1 MKAEFSEDYYYISS
15 ESDNDILRVS
25 VKEMFDFLKKQN
37 IGKLP
42 KEYID
47 LQDEYRK
54 QQDEFAE
61 AVLSENIGY
70 VGRNVNPRENIDMSK
85 GLQDYIVGL

>member
-1 MKAEFSEDYYYISS
+1 MKAEFSKDYYYISS
-15 ESDNDILRVS
+15 ESDNNILRVS
-25 VKEMFDFLKKQN
+25 IKEMFDFFKKQN

-54 QQDEFAE
+54 QQDEFVE
-61 AVLSENIGY
+61 KILSEHIGY
-70 VGRNVNPRENIDMSK
+70 VGCNVKPRENIDRPK
-85 GLQDYIVGL
+85 GHQDYIVGL